1 MASQL
6 KLFAYIIGLNTSSQ
20 VTIESSETIGN
31 LKTSILVENPNDLKG
46 VDADRLTL
54 YQVQLP
60 DDETL
65 EQSALQ
71 ALKHPGKKKLFASQL
86 LSEIFPTDPPART
99 VSILVDIGGSVPI
112 FISHP
117 LFISHLLPPAIH
129 SST

>member
-31 LKTSILVENPNDLKG
+31 LKKSILIENPNDLKG

-65 EQSALQ
+65 EQSALH
-71 ALKHPGKKKLFASQL
+71 AWKHPGKKKLFISQL
-86 LSEIFPTDPPART
+86 LSEIFPTGPPART
-99 VSILVDIGGSVPI
+99 VSILVDIGE
-112 FISHP
+112 
-117 LFISHLLPPAIH
+117 
-129 SST
+129 